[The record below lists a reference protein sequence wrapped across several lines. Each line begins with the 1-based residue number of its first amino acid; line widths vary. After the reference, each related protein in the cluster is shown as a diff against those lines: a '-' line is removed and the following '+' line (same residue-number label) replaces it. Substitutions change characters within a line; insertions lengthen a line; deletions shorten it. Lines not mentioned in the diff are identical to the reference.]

1 VGNAPPLK
9 LRAELPIHLMPAMPT
24 PKTRT
29 LIPLLA
35 ATSLGGVAHAD
46 RTWLLTADAPAAVAV
61 STPQD
66 DWFAAGALPS
76 VSLAR
81 AITPSVLVGA
91 RLRGGVLAEGQRP
104 DAALVDKSTGGLAS
118 LTLGVRVRPFA
129 GGARLGDGFW
139 VEAAGGGAQT
149 GEDTRATAELGMGWG
164 FAAGSVVVGP
174 SVRYLQVFQ
183 PDDQLAPHDARLVL
197 FGVELALFDREER
210 AAERLVATRVAPPKR
225 VAAPAAEPVV
235 ADSDGDRI
243 LDVEDAC
250 PNQPE
255 VENGVDDK
263 DGCPDVGLFEVVN
276 DRINLD
282 ERVLFAT
289 ARARVSHRGRKVLG
303 AIAGYLGQH
312 PEFYQVQVEGHADE
326 RGTDEYNMNLSK
338 RRAERVR
345 DVMVELGVQVDLD
358 IEARGESSPRA
369 EGSNER
375 AWRQNRRVEF
385 VLVRHQ
391 ERTAEVSR

>member
-1 VGNAPPLK
+1 MSTPTS
-9 LRAELPIHLMPAMPT
+9 RA
-24 PKTRT
+24 
-29 LIPLLA
+29 LIPLTAGLT
-35 ATSLGGVAHAD
+35 ATWLGGIAHAD
-46 RTWLLTADAPAAVAV
+46 HSWLLTADAPAAVAV

-81 AITPSVLVGA
+81 AITPTVLVGA
-91 RLRGGVLAEGQRP
+91 RLRGGVLAEGDRP
-104 DAALVDKSTGGLAS
+104 DVALMDKSAGGLAS

-129 GGARLGDGFW
+129 GARLGDGFW

-149 GEDTRATAELGMGWG
+149 GDDTRATAELGLGWG
-164 FAAGSVVVGP
+164 FPAGSVVLGP
-174 SVRYLQVFQ
+174 SLRYLQVFQ

-197 FGVELALFDREER
+197 AGIEVALFDREER
-210 AAERLVATRVAPPKR
+210 AADRLVVTRVAPPKP
-225 VAAPAAEPVV
+225 VAAPAVV
-235 ADSDGDRI
+235 EKDTDRDGDRI
-243 LDVEDAC
+243 LDTDDAC

-263 DGCPDVGLFEVVN
+263 DGCPDEGLFEVVN
-276 DRINLD
+276 DRITLD
-282 ERVLFAT
+282 ERVLFGT
-289 ARARVSHRGRKVLG
+289 ARARVSHRGREVLG
-303 AIAGYLGQH
+303 AISRYLGEH

-326 RGTDEYNMNLSK
+326 RGTDEYNLNLSK

-345 DVMVELGVQVDLD
+345 DVLVQLGVRVELA
-358 IEARGESSPRA
+358 IEARGESSPRV

-391 ERTAEVSR
+391 ERTAEVPQ